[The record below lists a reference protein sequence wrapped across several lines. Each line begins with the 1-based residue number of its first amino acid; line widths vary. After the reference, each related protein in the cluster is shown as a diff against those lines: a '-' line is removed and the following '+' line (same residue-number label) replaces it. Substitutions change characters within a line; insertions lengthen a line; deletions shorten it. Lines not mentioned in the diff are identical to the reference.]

1 MAEPITLHASATEA
15 GRPLTHFWS
24 TVVGAG
30 RANEGLRADWQRHLA
45 AVRSECG
52 FEYVRFHGLLHDDM
66 FVYTERED
74 GTPVLNFQYVDAL
87 FDALLD
93 AGVRPFVE
101 LGFSPRALA
110 RETETVF
117 WWGAHGAPPVDLDR
131 WSFLVR
137 SLVEHWVARY
147 GLAEVRE
154 WYFEVWNEANLRGFF
169 RGTRSEYLTL
179 YAASARAVKAVDER
193 LRVGGPATSNFV
205 PDARFDGETED
216 FQVHEATLGADLDS
230 LDWKPVWL
238 DAFLDFCEREHLPVD
253 FVSTHPYPTDW
264 ALDEHGQGARLT
276 REVDATPKDLALLR
290 RLVDASAFPDAEIHL
305 TEWNSSSSPRDFTHD
320 TVPAAVYVVRSVLR
334 SIGTV
339 DSLAYWTFTD
349 VFEEGG
355 AGDEMF
361 HGGFGMITLQGVPK
375 PTFHAYRM
383 LHALGDTLLATAD
396 DGVVTRHDATGR
408 VTALVHH
415 YPAEVT
421 RSVPASF
428 DDRTVADET
437 EAAGPPRDVALVVE
451 GLAPGAVVEL
461 ETLDPEH
468 ANPVAAWR
476 AMGAPSSPTREQTA
490 LLDAAARDTRRESV
504 VVPADGVLRVER
516 TLAPWSLLLA
526 RQVA

>member
-1 MAEPITLHASATEA
+1 MAEPINLQATA
-15 GRPLTHFWS
+15 TAQGRPLDHFWS

-45 AVRSECG
+45 TVREECG

-66 FVYTERED
+66 FVYTERDD
-74 GTPVLNFQYVDAL
+74 GTPVLNFQYVDTL
-87 FDALLD
+87 FDALLE

-101 LGFSPRALA
+101 LGFSPRPLA

-117 WWGAHGAPPVDLDR
+117 WWGAHGAPPTDLDR
-131 WSFLVR
+131 WSWLVR
-137 SLVEHWVARY
+137 SLVEHWVERY
-147 GLAEVRE
+147 GPAEVRQ

-169 RGTRSEYLTL
+169 RGTRSEYFAL
-179 YAASARAVKAVDER
+179 YAASARAVKAVDPA

-205 PDARFDGETED
+205 PDARFDGDTED
-216 FQVHEATLGADLDS
+216 FQVHEATLGADLDA

-238 DAFLDFCEREHLPVD
+238 DAFLEYCVREELPVD

-264 ALDEHGQGARLT
+264 ALDEHGQGQRLT

-290 RLVDASAFPDAEIHL
+290 RLIDASAFPDAEIHL

-320 TVPAAVYVVRSVLR
+320 TVPAAVYVVRSVLH

-355 AGDEMF
+355 AGEEMF
-361 HGGFGMITLQGVPK
+361 HGGFGMLTLQGVPK

-383 LHALGDTLLATAD
+383 LNALGGTLLATGD
-396 DGVVTRHDATGR
+396 DGVVTRDDATGR
-408 VTALVHH
+408 ISALIYH
-415 YPAEVT
+415 YPHQVT

-428 DDRTVADET
+428 DDRTVADTT
-437 EAAGPPRDVALVVE
+437 EAAGSVRDTE
-451 GLAPGAVVEL
+451 ITIDGLTPGAVVEL
-461 ETLDPEH
+461 ETLDPSN

-490 LLDAAARDTRRESV
+490 ALAAAARATRRESLV
-504 VVPADGVLRVER
+504 VAADGVLRIER
-516 TLAPWSLLLA
+516 SLAPWSLMLV

>member
-147 GLAEVRE
+147 GLAEVRA

-169 RGTRSEYLTL
+169 RGTRSEYLAL

-238 DAFLDFCEREHLPVD
+238 EAFLDFCEREHLPVD

-276 REVDATPKDLALLR
+276 REVDATPRTSRSCA
-290 RLVDASAFPDAEIHL
+290 AS
-305 TEWNSSSSPRDFTHD
+305 
-320 TVPAAVYVVRSVLR
+320 
-334 SIGTV
+334 
-339 DSLAYWTFTD
+339 WT
-349 VFEEGG
+349 
-355 AGDEMF
+355 
-361 HGGFGMITLQGVPK
+361 
-375 PTFHAYRM
+375 
-383 LHALGDTLLATAD
+383 
-396 DGVVTRHDATGR
+396 
-408 VTALVHH
+408 
-415 YPAEVT
+415 
-421 RSVPASF
+421 
-428 DDRTVADET
+428 
-437 EAAGPPRDVALVVE
+437 
-451 GLAPGAVVEL
+451 
-461 ETLDPEH
+461 
-468 ANPVAAWR
+468 R
-476 AMGAPSSPTREQTA
+476 ARSPTRRSTSPSG
-490 LLDAAARDTRRESV
+490 TRRRPRATSRTTRS
-504 VVPADGVLRVER
+504 PPPCTSSGPCSARSAPSTRSRTGRSPTSSRRVGR
-516 TLAPWSLLLA
+516 ATRCSTAGSA
-526 RQVA
+526 